1 MIVATAWSRL
11 DTGWHLLPKPES
23 MGSTEK
29 KSLIQQMT
37 EVEEEHQR
45 RMEEK
50 DRAFKVRIY
59 LLFNYLPILKMYYI
73 WKHVY

>member
-1 MIVATAWSRL
+1 
-11 DTGWHLLPKPES
+11 

-59 LLFNYLPILKMYYI
+59 LLFTYLF
-73 WKHVY
+73 